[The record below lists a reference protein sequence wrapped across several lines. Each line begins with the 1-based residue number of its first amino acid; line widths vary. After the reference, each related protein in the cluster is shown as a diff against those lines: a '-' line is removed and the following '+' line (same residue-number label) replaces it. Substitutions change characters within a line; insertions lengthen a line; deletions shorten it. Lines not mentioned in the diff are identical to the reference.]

1 MPIPGNLLSATT
13 ETIDPNTSGW
23 TSHLNCTIHA
33 GVGGR
38 TGGGG
43 CLSVRS
49 VAAGEMQARTVS
61 SYPITSGATYYV
73 FADTA
78 GVVGERI
85 GIRWMY
91 GAIQLGI
98 TWSVPTTGSS
108 AAWHRVSVAGVAPAG
123 ATQAQVLLSSTEVGA
138 SVNHF
143 WENVYLGLP
152 IRTVGNL
159 FPFNTESSEVD
170 ASGWAPVVN
179 ASISRQTPVMGWA
192 VDNYL
197 AGGQTLAMTA
207 VAAGNAS
214 ILAVDR
220 PTVTPGQEYLAYA
233 YLQPPTVA
241 STAWIELRFYD
252 VNGNQIQATRSVL
265 APPTPA
271 TGMYRQR
278 VSDHAPAN
286 AATCSLA
293 AGLDGASAGQVLRL
307 ETIVIAAAP
316 SMQAG
321 TVVPYADGS
330 FEQGVAG
337 WTTVSGVATLDRT
350 TPWGDSFFEGAY
362 SLAITSSTATTS
374 TIRSARFP
382 VTPGENWR
390 AQLVAHPDA
399 GSWSTVGVRL
409 RWYDAANND
418 LGATVGVN
426 YVVPGSSWYAMPSD
440 GEAPAGATQAA
451 IELVVTATA
460 TASVLHVDLVTLWEV
475 LPQTAVEEHS
485 DDGYATLTL
494 RELPLDF
501 FLSLYRVT
509 PDGART
515 LVRGSEGLID
525 RQAITSDLLLVE
537 DHEAP
542 FGVPVYYHIA
552 IYNSSGEV
560 ASTRT
565 SAAVT
570 LTLAD
575 INTCWLKDP
584 GNPQRNILVMVQR
597 APDWQRPIEQA
608 AFVVR
613 GRRNKV
619 VLSGRRQGLEGDLA
633 VWTRSDEERA
643 ALHLLLDSGN
653 VLLWQASPGLGVAD
667 MYVNVAQVTETRV
680 SPLAQ
685 EQWRAWTLPLTEADM
700 PANLGVNGAAGR
712 TWQDILTEFTTWADL
727 QDVYAT
733 WEDVLLDRRTG

>member
-1 MPIPGNLLSATT
+1 MAIPGNLLSPTT
-13 ETIDPNTSGW
+13 ETIDPSTSGW
-23 TSHLNCTIHA
+23 TSKLNCTLA
-33 GVGGR
+33 MGTGGR
-38 TGGGG
+38 TGGLG

-61 SYPITSGATYYV
+61 SYPVTAGTVYYC
-73 FADTA
+73 FADSA
-78 GVVGERI
+78 GVSTERI
-85 GIRWMY
+85 GIRWMA
-91 GAIQLGI
+91 GATELSV
-98 TWSVPTTGSS
+98 TWSLTTMTAS
-108 AAWHRVSVAGVAPAG
+108 ASWHRVSVAGAAPAG
-123 ATQAQVLLSSTEVGA
+123 ATQAQVLLSSTEAGA
-138 SVNHF
+138 NVSHF
-143 WENVYLGLP
+143 WENIYLGLP

-179 ASISRQTPVMGWA
+179 ASISRQTPAMGWA

-278 VSDHAPAN
+278 VSDVAPVS
-286 AATCSLA
+286 AASCSLA

-307 ETIVIAAAP
+307 ETIVIIAAP
-316 SMQAG
+316 QLQAG

-337 WTTVSGVATLDRT
+337 WTVANGVATIART
-350 TPWGDSFFEGAY
+350 SPWGYSFFEGAY
-362 SLAITSSTATTS
+362 SLAITSSTASVS

-382 VTPGENWR
+382 VTGGVSWR
-390 AQLVAHPDA
+390 AQIIAHPGA
-399 GSWSTVGVRL
+399 GTWASVVVRV

-418 LGATVGVN
+418 IGLAGGVS
-426 YVVPGSSWYAMPSD
+426 YGVPGSAWYAMPSD
-440 GEAPAGATQAA
+440 STAPAGATQAA
-451 IELVVTATA
+451 IELVVTASA
-460 TASVLHVDLVTLWEV
+460 TASVLNVDQVVLWEV
-475 LPQTAVEEHS
+475 LPQTAVDVDS
-485 DDGYATLTL
+485 DRGYVTLTL
-494 RELPLDF
+494 RELPLDD
-501 FLSLYRVT
+501 YTITVQRVAA
-509 PDGART
+509 DGTRT
-515 LVRGSEGLID
+515 LVRGPSGLID
-525 RQAITSDLLLVE
+525 RQLITSDLLVIE

-542 FGVPVYYHIA
+542 FGVQYYYAITVYTA
-552 IYNSSGEV
+552 SGAVQVTRSSG
-560 ASTRT
+560 
-565 SAAVT
+565 AVT
-570 LTLAD
+570 LELAD
-575 INTCWLKDP
+575 GNEAWLKDP
-584 GNPQRNILVMVQR
+584 GNPQRNVKVLV
-597 APDWQRPIEQA
+597 AKPPDWQRPIEQA
-608 AFVVR
+608 AFVIR

-619 VLSGRRQGLEGDLA
+619 VLSGIRQGLEGDLA

-643 ALHLLLDSGN
+643 ALHLLLGSGN
-653 VLLWQASPGLGVAD
+653 TLLWQAAPGLGVAD
-667 MYVNVAQVTETRV
+667 MYVSVGQMTETRV

-700 PANLGVNGAAGR
+700 PLTTGVNGAAGR
-712 TWQDILTEFTTWADL
+712 TWQDVVTEFATCADL
-727 QDVYAT
+727 LDVYAT
-733 WEDVLLDRRTG
+733 SEALLLDRRG